1 MKTKILFASGLAE
14 LQMFTL
20 SSATLIAQAA
30 GPCIAEKGV
39 ECPKDFGSDASPT
52 IIVDLV
58 NKVANWMFTLLLI
71 IAVVYIILAAFNY
84 LTSEGNEEK
93 VTAAHK
99 ALVYAAVAIAVAVL
113 SRGFVYVIRNIVE
126 GKDVSTQS
134 SQQAQ
139 TGGSGDASTGT
150 DATSQKPIPPT
161 FSIIAKFTE
170 FPIKVQL
177 CVDVEAGKILGSNIP
192 GAYVYNEDKTRAWS
206 NIALKS
212 DDTADLE
219 GNPKIGPGLTLS
231 KDLSSQPNAGQIESA
246 GSILTGIWPF
256 RKEYKVEV
264 EVCND
269 GKTPTVI
276 YSTEG
281 GATGTWKQL

>member
-1 MKTKILFASGLAE
+1 
-14 LQMFTL
+14 MFT
-20 SSATLIAQAA
+20 
-30 GPCIAEKGV
+30 
-39 ECPKDFGSDASPT
+39 F
-52 IIVDLV
+52 
-58 NKVANWMFTLLLI
+58 LLI

-113 SRGFVYVIRNIVE
+113 SRGFVYIIRNVVE

-134 SQQAQ
+134 SQQTQ
-139 TGGSGDASTGT
+139 PDGSGDATTGT
-150 DATSQKPIPPT
+150 DATSQKPIAPA
-161 FSIIAKFTE
+161 FSIISDFKA
-170 FPIKVQL
+170 FPIKVQI
-177 CVDVEAGKILGSNIP
+177 CVDVEAGKTLGSNIP
-192 GAYVYNEDKTRAWS
+192 GAYVYNEDKTLSWS
-206 NIALKS
+206 NIPAKDGTT
-212 DDTADLE
+212 DDE

-231 KDLSSQPNAGQIESA
+231 PSLSSQPNAGQIESA
-246 GSILTGIWPF
+246 GSILTGTWPF

>member
-1 MKTKILFASGLAE
+1 MKTKILFASGLAA
-14 LQMFTL
+14 LQILTF

-30 GPCIAEKGV
+30 GPCIAENGV

-126 GKDVSTQS
+126 GKNVSTQS

-139 TGGSGDASTGT
+139 TGGSGDTTTGT

-177 CVDVEAGKILGSNIP
+177 CVDAEAGKTLGSNIP
-192 GAYVYNEDKTRAWS
+192 AAFVYNEDKTTFWS
-206 NIALKS
+206 DIPPKNGTV
-212 DDTADLE
+212 DPE

-231 KDLSSQPNAGQIESA
+231 PTLTSQPNAGQIESA